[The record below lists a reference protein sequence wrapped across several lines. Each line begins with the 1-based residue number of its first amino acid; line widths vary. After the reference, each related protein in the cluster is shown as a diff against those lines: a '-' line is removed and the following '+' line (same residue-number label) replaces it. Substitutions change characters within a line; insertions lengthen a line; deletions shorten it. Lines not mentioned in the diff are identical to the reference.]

1 MLRSILLQ
9 QKEERNNLLKKD
21 YLKRYSMNDIELYLH
36 SGLIKLITGPRR
48 VGKSV
53 FALQMLSDQNFA
65 YLNFDDELLLK
76 YFEEDQLWQ
85 TLLEVYPN
93 FNFLLLDEIQNLKKW
108 DLWIS
113 KLYRRGIN
121 LIITGSNA
129 NLLSNEMS
137 GLLTGR
143 YLQISI
149 LPFSFLEFAAFKKI
163 QLIIETPTEMATL
176 LNHISDYLKFG
187 GFPET
192 ILSTSLIKNYLSS
205 LLDSVL
211 LKDITK
217 RYNVRKSNDLYNLA
231 HYLITNYSNPFSINS
246 LSQDLQ
252 IGSIHTTQK
261 FCRYLE
267 DTLIFYYLPRYNS
280 KLKWMQK
287 APQKVYIVDNGIIF
301 SKSFEQSQ
309 NWGRLLENLVFI
321 ELKRRG
327 FSDHYSLFYYITRNN
342 KEVDFVCRKGHQITQ
357 LIQVSYTINDPKTLK
372 REITSLLEASQELK
386 CENLVLLTWNDKKQI
401 TEKNVIINMIPIHE
415 WLINQN

>member
-1 MLRSILLQ
+1 
-9 QKEERNNLLKKD
+9 
-21 YLKRYSMNDIELYLH
+21 LKRFYLNDTKQYLQ

-53 FALQMLSDQNFA
+53 FALQMLSNQNFA

-76 YFEEDQLWQ
+76 NFDEDQLWQ
-85 TLLEVYPN
+85 NLLEVYPN
-93 FNFLLLDEIQNLKKW
+93 FEYLLLDEIQNLQKW
-108 DLWIS
+108 DLLIS

-137 GLLTGR
+137 SLLTGR

-149 LPFSFLEFAAFKKI
+149 LPFSFLEYAEFKKI
-163 QLIIETPTEMATL
+163 QIVKETPTEMAIL
-176 LNHISDYLKFG
+176 MNHIADYLKFG

-192 ILSTSLIKNYLSS
+192 ILMQNLIKNYLSS
-205 LLDSVL
+205 LMDSVL

-217 RYNVRKSNDLYNLA
+217 RYNIRKSNDLYNLA
-231 HYLITNYSNPFSINS
+231 DFLITNYCNQFSLNS
-246 LSQDLQ
+246 LSHDIQ
-252 IGSIHTTQK
+252 IGSLHTTQK
-261 FCRYLE
+261 FCKYLE
-267 DTLIFYYLPRYNS
+267 DTLIYYYLPRYNS

-327 FSDHYSLFYYITRNN
+327 FSDHFSLFYYITRNN
-342 KEVDFVCRKGHQITQ
+342 KEVDFVCRKGHQIIQ
-357 LIQVSYTINDPKTLK
+357 LIQVSYTLNDPKTLK
-372 REITSLLEASQELK
+372 RELTSLIEASQELNCK
-386 CENLVLLTWNDKKQI
+386 NLVLLTWNEKKQI
-401 TEKNVIINMIPIHE
+401 TEKNYIIEIVPINE
-415 WLINQN
+415 FLMYQN